1 MLQIAVCDDEP
12 LSLQKI
18 EAITRQ
24 CLKKQNIFPLISV
37 FTNGEHLLFALEDGA
52 FFDLLLLDI
61 EMPEIS
67 GMELAR
73 QIHQKLPEAL
83 IIFVTAHFKYAVDAY
98 ELDIFRYIPK
108 NQLSAR
114 LMHAVTD
121 AAALLETQHA
131 QSYLISNQNRM
142 ERIPLKDI
150 LYLSREGKN
159 SLFHMRAPSA
169 SAIRLRKSLA
179 EIYEELPAEEFVFI
193 DRGCIVNLRHISSIA
208 HSDCVLTDASRL
220 PVAQSRLTEL
230 KRRLNLFWNSK
241 I

>member
-114 LMHAVTD
+114 LTHAVTD

-193 DRGCIVNLRHISSIA
+193 DRGCIVNLRHISSIT

-230 KRRLNLFWNSK
+230 KRRLNLFWNNK

>member
-1 MLQIAVCDDEP
+1 MLQIAICDDEP

-18 EAITRQ
+18 ESETKQ
-24 CLKKQNIFPLISV
+24 CLKKQDIFPLVST
-37 FTNGEHLLFALEDGA
+37 FTSGAHLLYALEDGA

-73 QIHQKLPEAL
+73 RIHQKLPESL

-108 NQLSAR
+108 NQLAAR

-121 AAALLETQHA
+121 AAAVLETQHA
-131 QSYLISNQNRM
+131 QSYLISSQNRM

-159 SLFHMRAPSA
+159 GIFH
-169 SAIRLRKSLA
+169 IRGQAADKIRVRKPLS
-179 EIYEELPAEEFVFI
+179 EIYAELPADEFVYI
-193 DRGCIVNLRHISSIA
+193 ERGYIVNLRHISSIVR
-208 HSDCVLTDASRL
+208 SDCILTDASRL
-220 PVAQSRLTEL
+220 PIAQSRLAEV
-230 KRRLNLFWNSK
+230 KHRLNLFWSSK

>member
-114 LMHAVTD
+114 LTHAVTD

-159 SLFHMRAPSA
+159 SLFHMRASSA

-193 DRGCIVNLRHISSIA
+193 DRGCIVNLRHISSIT

-230 KRRLNLFWNSK
+230 KRRLNLFWNNK